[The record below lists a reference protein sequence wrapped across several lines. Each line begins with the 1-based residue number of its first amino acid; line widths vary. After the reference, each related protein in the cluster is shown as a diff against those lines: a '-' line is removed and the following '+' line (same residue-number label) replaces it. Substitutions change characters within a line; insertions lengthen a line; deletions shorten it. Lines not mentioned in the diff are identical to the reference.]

1 MVPVGLLHG
10 KARLMAASN
19 SAFAFAVRLLMVRI
33 TSADQMV
40 LPASASL
47 LQAMWNTAGFSYISA
62 TEMLS

>member
-1 MVPVGLLHG
+1 
-10 KARLMAASN
+10 MAASN
-19 SAFAFAVRLLMVRI
+19 GAFAFAVRLLMVRI

-40 LPASASL
+40 LPGSASL